1 MTPETTNPP
10 SLLLPLALARPSA
23 LVVLPWPKST
33 VMLAIDILRS
43 MHVVDVEPTRMV
55 VAQEAAKAFLSE
67 VPMHIKLGL
76 VTLAGTAPVARQA
89 TIDRPSLV
97 GAIDAI
103 QMQYGTVTYN
113 AIVLCQAELFPD
125 HGIDLG

>member
-55 VAQEAAKAFLSE
+55 VAQEAAKAFLSQAL
-67 VPMHIKLGL
+67 LGGARGH
-76 VTLAGTAPVARQA
+76 VCALAGLA
-89 TIDRPSLV
+89 
-97 GAIDAI
+97 
-103 QMQYGTVTYN
+103 
-113 AIVLCQAELFPD
+113 
-125 HGIDLG
+125 